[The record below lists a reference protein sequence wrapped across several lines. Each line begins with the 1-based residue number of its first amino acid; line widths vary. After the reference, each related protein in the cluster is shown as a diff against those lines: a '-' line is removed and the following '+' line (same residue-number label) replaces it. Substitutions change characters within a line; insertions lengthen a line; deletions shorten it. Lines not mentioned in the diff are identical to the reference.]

1 MRGPQGLVCEAGRPL
16 MWPEGVSADLCASIA
31 IHEWTEK
38 ESGFE
43 GEKKRRRKGKRK
55 RVAKTVWK
63 IQVKF
68 KKNCHEIIY
77 LFNAHHAAYD

>member
-55 RVAKTVWK
+55 R
-63 IQVKF
+63 
-68 KKNCHEIIY
+68 KKEGWLQKQY
-77 LFNAHHAAYD
+77 GKYK